1 MEAMR
6 PAVATLLV
14 LFAAP
19 AAAGEALPDF
29 PQALRRARPVERI
42 EDAAVYTI
50 NEFIESAYG
59 LELARKVGS
68 DVLVR
73 GWFKWRNAPDV
84 ARLAPLVP
92 QAHALGALFGGGITC
107 SALYD
112 GENGLTR
119 EQLLDMATRGP
130 DGALVE
136 AWGTPGCR
144 HGSLSSPA
152 YLEYLLS
159 WCRQQIDAGV
169 DYLFMDE
176 INAAL
181 QANEGFDD
189 HSIRDFRDFLGR
201 RFPGGKGWRG
211 GMPLESFDY
220 RAYLKAQGLT
230 ARPHAPRNPLAAE
243 WHAFRRERDGRAW
256 VWLSDA
262 VRAYAASKGRRV
274 LLSANGIAPRVDL
287 QVLGVWGLWRVRDGA
302 IDLSESQLDDWA
314 ATVANGHALARR
326 RVPVVF
332 FHDWGFGGFPWL
344 QVPPADRRL
353 WMRVRGAEIYAAGAF
368 FAFPVH
374 GPFGQDAGRDGTLG
388 EIARQ
393 TAFYQRHRD
402 LYLGGRVL
410 GFEPLATSEPL
421 LSLALWRRDQP
432 PALLL
437 HAINRKAQGGEPTTR
452 RHVAIRIP
460 NCPEPK
466 AVRIVSPDWQGE
478 KLGRASRDGAA
489 LCVTLPELHAY
500 AVAILEYEAVPA
512 LTLFRPRIVPALA
525 WARPE
530 ENEFTVGR
538 DGTVSNAW
546 ALNGF
551 LQGNLHPDLRNPPT
565 FAVHLPRG
573 GALRVHVRA
582 VATLGAKIECL
593 VDGKLV
599 GAAALPDRD
608 GKDDGSAREYD
619 ETLEFPIPPGR
630 HRVSLRNTGGD
641 WAVVGWYAFAGDLA
655 D

>member
-1 MEAMR
+1 
-6 PAVATLLV
+6 
-14 LFAAP
+14 
-19 AAAGEALPDF
+19 
-29 PQALRRARPVERI
+29 
-42 EDAAVYTI
+42 
-50 NEFIESAYG
+50 
-59 LELARKVGS
+59 
-68 DVLVR
+68 
-73 GWFKWRNAPDV
+73 
-84 ARLAPLVP
+84 
-92 QAHALGALFGGGITC
+92 
-107 SALYD
+107 
-112 GENGLTR
+112 

-130 DGALVE
+130 DGALVD

-152 YLEYLLS
+152 YLDYLLS

-189 HSIRDFRDFLGR
+189 HSIRDFREFLRR
-201 RFPGGKGWRG
+201 RFPDGKGWRAP
-211 GMPLESFDY
+211 MPLETFDY
-220 RAYLKAQGLT
+220 RAYLKARGL
-230 ARPHAPRNPLAAE
+230 AERPHAPRNPLASE
-243 WHAFRRERDGRAW
+243 WHAFRRERDDRAW
-256 VWLSDA
+256 RQLSDA
-262 VRAYAASKGRRV
+262 IRAYAASKGRRV
-274 LLSANGIAPRVDL
+274 LLSANGIAPYVDL
-287 QVLGVWGLWRVRDGA
+287 QVLGVWGLWRVKDGA
-302 IDLSESQLDDWA
+302 IDLSESQLDEWA

-344 QVPPADRRL
+344 KVPPADRRL

-374 GPFGQDAGRDGTLG
+374 GPFGQDALRDGTLA

-393 TAFYQRHRD
+393 SAFYQRHRR
-402 LYLGGRVL
+402 LYLDGRVL
-410 GFEPLATSEPL
+410 GFEPLETPEPL
-421 LSLALWRRDQP
+421 LSLALWRCDQP

-437 HAINRKAQGGEPTTR
+437 HVINRDAADGEPRAR
-452 RHVAIRIP
+452 RNVTVRIP
-460 NCPEPK
+460 NCPEPR
-466 AVRIVSPDWQGE
+466 AVRIVSPDWEGE
-478 KLGRASRDGAA
+478 KPGKASRDGSA
-489 LCVTLPELHAY
+489 LCVVLPELQAY
-500 AVAILEYEAVPA
+500 AVAMLDYEAVPS
-512 LTLFRPRIVPALA
+512 LRLFSPRIVPSLA

-530 ENEFTVGR
+530 ENEFVVGK
-538 DGTVSNAW
+538 DGAIPNAW

-565 FAVHLPRG
+565 FVVHMPRG

-582 VATLGAKIECL
+582 VATLGARLECL
-593 VDGKLV
+593 VDGQLV
-599 GAAALPDRD
+599 KAVDLPDRD

-641 WAVVGWYAFAGDLA
+641 WAVVAWYAFVGDLA